1 MMEYYTTGKF
11 AKLANVSER
20 TLRYYDKIGLLKPS
34 KTESNGY
41 RKYAKEDLR
50 KLQKIILLKKLGFP
64 LEEITIMLL
73 ESDTSWIESL
83 NMQINLVDQ
92 KIRYFSALKET
103 MKKMID
109 IVAEDEM
116 SLDKTVNLLNLLS
129 SDEKIVEQYHN
140 ATNLRV
146 RIQLHHLYSTNP
158 IEWFSWLRS
167 QIDFS
172 GINRLLELGCG
183 NGDLWLGN
191 TVNLRN
197 REFFLSDIS
206 EGMLEDAKLRLNDD
220 FSFMQIDAQNIPFK
234 KDFFDGVVANHLLF
248 YLPDLDQGISEISR
262 ILKSNGT
269 FYASTYGK
277 NHMKEITELAQEFD
291 SRITLSQTN
300 LPSVFGKENGNEILS
315 KYFSHVE
322 CREYSD
328 TLVIDQAKPIVD
340 YILSCHGNQNE
351 ILSGR
356 IEEFY
361 SFIKKKIDDQGSITV
376 TKEACL
382 FIAQNKYVKS
392 N

>member
-1 MMEYYTTGKF
+1 MEYYTTGKF

-41 RKYAKEDLR
+41 RKYVKEDLR

-83 NMQINLVDQ
+83 KMQISLVDQ
-92 KIRYFSALKET
+92 KIRYFASLKDT
-103 MKKMID
+103 MKKMIS
-109 IVAEDEM
+109 IVSEDEM
-116 SLDKTVNLLNLLS
+116 SLENTVRLLDLLS
-129 SDEKIVEQYHN
+129 EDEEIVEQYHN

-158 IEWFSWLRS
+158 VEWFSWLRG

-172 GINRLLELGCG
+172 RINRLLELGCG
-183 NGDLWLGN
+183 NGDLWVGN
-191 TVNLRN
+191 TIDLRN
-197 REFFLSDIS
+197 REFFLSDLS

-234 KDFFDGVVANHLLF
+234 RDFFDAVIANHLLF
-248 YLPDLDQGISEISR
+248 YLPELDQGLEEIIR
-262 ILKSNGT
+262 VLKPHGIL
-269 FYASTYGK
+269 YASTYST

-291 SRITLSQTN
+291 PRITLSQTS
-300 LPSVFGKENGNEILS
+300 LPSIFGKENGEEILS
-315 KYFSHVE
+315 HYFQNVE
-322 CREYSD
+322 RRDYAD

-340 YILSCHGNQNE
+340 YIVSCHGNQNE

>member
-1 MMEYYTTGKF
+1 MEYYTTGKF

-34 KTESNGY
+34 KMESNGY

-83 NMQINLVDQ
+83 KMQISLVDQ
-92 KIRYFSALKET
+92 KIRYFASLKDT
-103 MKKMID
+103 MKKMIS
-109 IVAEDEM
+109 IVSEDEM
-116 SLDKTVNLLNLLS
+116 SLENTVRLLDLLS
-129 SDEKIVEQYHN
+129 EDEEIVEQYHN

-158 IEWFSWLRS
+158 VEWFSWLRG

-172 GINRLLELGCG
+172 RINRLLELGCG
-183 NGDLWLGN
+183 NGDLWVGN
-191 TVNLRN
+191 TIDLRN
-197 REFFLSDIS
+197 REFFLSDLS

-234 KDFFDGVVANHLLF
+234 RDFFDAVIANHLLF
-248 YLPDLDQGISEISR
+248 YLPELDQGLEEIIR
-262 ILKSNGT
+262 VLKPQGIL
-269 FYASTYGK
+269 YASTYST

-291 SRITLSQTN
+291 PRITLSQTS
-300 LPSVFGKENGNEILS
+300 LPSIFGKENGEEILS
-315 KYFSHVE
+315 HYFQNVE
-322 CREYSD
+322 RRDYAD

-340 YILSCHGNQNE
+340 YIVSCHGNQNE

-382 FIAQNKYVKS
+382 FIATNKYVKL